1 MPNNLLSR
9 EKQHLANLLEAI
21 QRCVYFLNASH
32 AAIKWPLT
40 GSVLMVRKKDTDLFE
55 ALAAINER
63 FAKLQDT
70 LGSAMRHSLLL
81 SGEQADSFLK
91 VLAIFEK
98 NQVISSV
105 EDWQVART
113 ARNLAAHDYEIN
125 YADVADHFNTLN
137 FLTRNLYQTARRFV
151 IYCESELGICPRTLD
166 FSEEFYLITKLD
178 LLYFHRL
185 GKTTL

>member
-1 MPNNLLSR
+1 MNSTRSEALLAS
-9 EKQHLANLLEAI
+9 EIQHLANLLEAI
-21 QRCVYFLNASH
+21 QRCVYFLSASH
-32 AAIKWPLT
+32 NRVEWPLT
-40 GSVLMVRKKDTDLFE
+40 GAVLTARKKDNDLFE

-81 SGEQADSFLK
+81 SGEQADGFLK

-98 NQVISSV
+98 NQVIRSV

-125 YADVADHFNTLN
+125 YDEVAEHFNTLRA
-137 FLTRNLYQTARRFV
+137 LTRSIYQTARRFV
-151 IYCESELGICPRTLD
+151 VYCETELGVHPSSHD
-166 FSEEFYLITKLD
+166 FSVEFDVITK
-178 LLYFHRL
+178 
-185 GKTTL
+185 

>member
-40 GSVLMVRKKDTDLFE
+40 GSVLTVRKKDTDLFE

-125 YADVADHFNTLN
+125 YDDVAEHFNTLN
-137 FLTRNLYQTARRFV
+137 TLTRNLYQTARRFV
-151 IYCESELGICPRTLD
+151 IYCESELGVCPGSPD
-166 FSEEFYLITKLD
+166 FSEEFYLITK
-178 LLYFHRL
+178 
-185 GKTTL
+185 

>member
-1 MPNNLLSR
+1 MMPHNLLSR

-32 AAIKWPLT
+32 AAIEWPLT
-40 GSVLMVRKKDTDLFE
+40 GLVLTAQKKDTDLFE

-81 SGEQADSFLK
+81 SGEQADGFLK

-98 NQVISSV
+98 NQVISSI

-125 YADVADHFNTLN
+125 YDDVAEHFNTLN
-137 FLTRNLYQTARRFV
+137 TLTRNLYQTARRFV
-151 IYCESELGICPRTLD
+151 VYCESDLGVCPGSPD
-166 FSEEFYLITKLD
+166 FSEEFYLITE
-178 LLYFHRL
+178 
-185 GKTTL
+185 